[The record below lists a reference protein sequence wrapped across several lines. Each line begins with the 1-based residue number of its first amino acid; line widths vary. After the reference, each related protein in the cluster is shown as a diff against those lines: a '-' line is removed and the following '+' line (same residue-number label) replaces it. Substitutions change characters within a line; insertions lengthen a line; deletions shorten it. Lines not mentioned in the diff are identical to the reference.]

1 MAPFISRKNYNQL
14 QARADQAE
22 AQLTEIK
29 GFYGGDN
36 TQNEYLKRLAI
47 QLNGLRLP
55 PMTVWGREQI
65 KKAYETIAPVNGVID
80 YIADNV
86 GECMKYLEL
95 RQVNQD
101 GDFDYVEDHWILDIL
116 RKPNDRYNVKRFG
129 KAWAVNRL
137 LFGDAFVYAPLTPG
151 KDRQIDPKVGM
162 YVLPGQ
168 RVATDAGGLEKPLKG
183 IRLIGTTGDP
193 IDLEGKVFESFDY
206 NLDDTSFY
214 GTSKIVAAAV
224 YLSILDKGMRRQ
236 DTSLDNGG
244 VAGIITPKAD
254 SEYGIKPSD
263 ADQVEKDV
271 NSSSSFNKVKA
282 FRTPIEY
289 HAIGNTPVDLA
300 ILGSHKE
307 AVTALCFVYRL
318 PVDLYY
324 GQSKYENAKE
334 AKKAI
339 YEQQAIPLAEEFAAD
354 LLSYTGLDA
363 QGFELVVNRDEI
375 PAMQETPTEALDRI
389 TKMHGSLNELREA
402 NGFDTIDEPY
412 ADLPMIPLGV
422 QFGNEAAYD
431 IDETAPEPSTKP
443 KAPKKQPDE

>member
-1 MAPFISRKNYNQL
+1 M
-14 QARADQAE
+14 
-22 AQLTEIK
+22 
-29 GFYGGDN
+29 
-36 TQNEYLKRLAI
+36 
-47 QLNGLRLP
+47 
-55 PMTVWGREQI
+55 
-65 KKAYETIAPVNGVID
+65 
-80 YIADNV
+80 
-86 GECMKYLEL
+86 
-95 RQVNQD
+95 
-101 GDFDYVEDHWILDIL
+101 
-116 RKPNDRYNVKRFG
+116 
-129 KAWAVNRL
+129 
-137 LFGDAFVYAPLTPG
+137 
-151 KDRQIDPKVGM
+151 
-162 YVLPGQ
+162 
-168 RVATDAGGLEKPLKG
+168 
-183 IRLIGTTGDP
+183 
-193 IDLEGKVFESFDY
+193 
-206 NLDDTSFY
+206 
-214 GTSKIVAAAV
+214 
-224 YLSILDKGMRRQ
+224 
-236 DTSLDNGG
+236 
-244 VAGIITPKAD
+244 
-254 SEYGIKPSD
+254 
-263 ADQVEKDV
+263 EKDV

-354 LLSYTGLDA
+354 LLSYTGLDT

-431 IDETAPEPSTKP
+431 IDETAPEPPTKP
-443 KAPKKQPDE
+443 KSPKKQPDE